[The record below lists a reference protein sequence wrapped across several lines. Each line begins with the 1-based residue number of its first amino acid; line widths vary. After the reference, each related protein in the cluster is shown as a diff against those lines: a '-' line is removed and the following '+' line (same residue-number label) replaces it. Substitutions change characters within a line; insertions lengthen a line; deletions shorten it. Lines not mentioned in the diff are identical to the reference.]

1 VRPFLKSADLVVA
14 PLLIARG
21 VQNKV
26 LEAMAMAC
34 PVVAT
39 PGAATGIDA
48 AHGEHLIISSPDPQQ
63 LLAAIDRLLADP
75 LHARAMGEAARRFV
89 LERMSWDKVE
99 TELAELVRGAEL
111 PIDAA

>member
-1 VRPFLKSADLVVA
+1 M
-14 PLLIARG
+14 AR
-21 VQNKV
+21 
-26 LEAMAMAC
+26 

-48 AHGEHLIISSPDPQQ
+48 THGEHLVISSPDPQQ

-89 LERMSWDKVE
+89 IERMSWDQVE